1 MQKKFL
7 SGLFILLL
15 LNLLIKPFWILGVDR
30 AVQNSVGAASYGFYF
45 AIFNFSFLFNIFL
58 DVGLTNFNNRNIAQN
73 HHLLNKYF
81 SSILGIKILL
91 SALYIAITLAVGLIV
106 GYSHQQMN
114 LLYVL
119 AFNQVLVSLILY
131 LRSNISGL
139 QLFKTDSVISVLDR
153 FLMILF
159 CSVILWGHWFDRS
172 ITIYWFVFSQTL
184 AYAIT
189 AIVAFVIVVR
199 KAHFIRINWNPKF
212 FMAILKQSFPYALLV
227 LLMTF
232 YNRIDSVMIE
242 RLLPEGTGD
251 YQAGV
256 YASAYRL
263 LDAVNMIAYLFAVI
277 LLPVFARMIKLKQ
290 SVNEIVKLSFS
301 MLFTLSVTVAFAC
314 IAYRQEIM
322 TLLNPKNVNETLAQ
336 FYSRID
342 QLSFVFSM
350 LMSCFVA
357 ISMTYVFGT
366 LLTANGSLKAL
377 NIVAA
382 AGMVLNIGLN
392 LILIPRFL
400 ASGSAVASVATQF
413 VMAII
418 QMVIAIKVFKV
429 EFKVKEIVRLCLFV
443 ALLFGWLFALQF
455 VNIRWDLKIILFG
468 VGALSTAMALKV
480 LDIKSMLQNFS
491 IKEMIEKKQN

>member
-30 AVQNSVGAASYGFYF
+30 AVQNIVGAADYGFYF

-81 SSILGIKILL
+81 SGILGMKLLL
-91 SALYIAITLAVGLIV
+91 SALYIVVTISVGFIV
-106 GYSHQQMN
+106 GYSRLQMN

-119 AFNQVLVSLILY
+119 AFNQVLISLILY

-139 QLFKTDSVISVLDR
+139 QLFKTDSLISVLDR

-159 CSVILWGHWFDRS
+159 CSVIIWGHWFRQS
-172 ITIYWFVFSQTL
+172 ITIYWFVFAQTL
-184 AYAIT
+184 AYSVT
-189 AIVAFVIVVR
+189 AIVAFIIVVR
-199 KAHFIRINWNPKF
+199 KAEFVRINWDSKF
-212 FMAILKQSFPYALLV
+212 FLVILKQSFPYALLV

-242 RLLPEGTGD
+242 RLLPNDVGD
-251 YQAGV
+251 YQVGV

-301 MLFTLSVTVAFAC
+301 MLFTVSIIVAFAC
-314 IAYRQEIM
+314 FAFRQEIM
-322 TLLNPKNVNETLAQ
+322 TLLYPQHANETLTQ
-336 FYSRID
+336 FYDRIN

-357 ISMTYVFGT
+357 ISLTYVFGT
-366 LLTANGSLKAL
+366 LLTANGSLKTL

-382 AGMVLNIGLN
+382 TGMVLNIGLN
-392 LILIPRFL
+392 LFLIPKFL
-400 ASGSAVASVATQF
+400 ASGSAVASVVTQF
-413 VMAII
+413 AMAII
-418 QMVIAIKVFKV
+418 QMIIAIRMFKV
-429 EFKVKEIVRLCLFV
+429 DFKRIEIIRLLAFL
-443 ALLFGWLFALQF
+443 ALLFAGLFALRYLNF
-455 VNIRWDLKIILFG
+455 RWDLKVIVFG
-468 VGALSTAMALKV
+468 VGAMLTAILLKV
-480 LDIKSMLQNFS
+480 INIKSIFRTFS
-491 IKEMIEKKQN
+491 VKEIAENK

>member
-30 AVQNSVGAASYGFYF
+30 AVQNIVGAADYGFYF

-81 SSILGIKILL
+81 SGILGIKLLL
-91 SALYIAITLAVGLIV
+91 SALYIMITIAVGFIV
-106 GYSHQQMN
+106 GYSRQQMN

-139 QLFKTDSVISVLDR
+139 QLFKTDSLISVLDR

-159 CSVILWGHWFDRS
+159 CSVIIWGHWFSGS
-172 ITIYWFVFSQTL
+172 ITIYWFVFAQTV
-184 AYAIT
+184 AYSIT
-189 AIVAFVIVVR
+189 AIVAFLIVVK
-199 KAHFIRINWNPKF
+199 KAHFIRINWNPRF
-212 FMAILKQSFPYALLV
+212 FMVILKQSFPYALLV

-242 RLLPEGTGD
+242 RLLPTDTGD

-290 SVNEIVKLSFS
+290 PVTETIKLSFS
-301 MLFTLSVTVAFAC
+301 MLFTLSIVVVFAC

-322 TLLNPKNVNETLAQ
+322 TLLNPQHVNETLSQ
-336 FYSRID
+336 FYARIE

-366 LLTANGSLKAL
+366 LLTANGSLRTL

-382 AGMVLNIGLN
+382 VGMLMNIGLN
-392 LILIPRFL
+392 LFLIPKFM
-400 ASGSAVASVATQF
+400 ASGSAVASVITQF
-413 VMAII
+413 TMAII
-418 QMVIAIKVFKV
+418 QMVIAIRMFRV
-429 EFKVKEIVRLCLFV
+429 EFKLNEIVRLCVFL
-443 ALLFGWLFALQF
+443 AMLFGWLSALKYID
-455 VNIRWDLKIILFG
+455 IRWDVKIVAFGIISFLTAIL
-468 VGALSTAMALKV
+468 LKV
-480 LDIKSMLQNFS
+480 INIKSILHNFS
-491 IKEMIEKKQN
+491 VKDIIIKKQD

>member
-7 SGLFILLL
+7 SGLFIILL

-30 AVQNSVGAASYGFYF
+30 AVQNIVGAADYGFYF

-81 SSILGIKILL
+81 SGILGIKILL
-91 SALYIAITLAVGLIV
+91 SALYIVITIAVGFIV
-106 GYSHQQMN
+106 GYNRLQMN

-119 AFNQVLVSLILY
+119 AFNQVLVSLVLY

-139 QLFKTDSVISVLDR
+139 QLFKTDSLISVLDR

-159 CSVILWGHWFDRS
+159 CSVIIWGHWFDRS
-172 ITIYWFVFSQTL
+172 ITIYWFVFSQTI

-199 KAHFIRINWNPKF
+199 KAHFIRINWNSRF
-212 FMAILKQSFPYALLV
+212 FMAVLKQSFPYALLV

-242 RLLPEGTGD
+242 RLLPGGQGD

-263 LDAVNMIAYLFAVI
+263 LDAVNMIAYLFAVV

-290 SVNEIVKLSFS
+290 PVNEIVKMSFS
-301 MLFTLSVTVAFAC
+301 MLFTLSTIVAFAC

-322 TLLNPKNVNETLAQ
+322 TLLNPQHINETLTQ
-336 FYSRID
+336 FYARIE

-350 LMSCFVA
+350 LMSCFIA

-366 LLTANGSLKAL
+366 LLTANGSLRTL
-377 NIVAA
+377 NMVAA
-382 AGMVLNIGLN
+382 AGMVMNIGLN
-392 LILIPRFL
+392 LFLIPRFF
-400 ASGSAVASVATQF
+400 ASGSAVASVVTQF
-413 VMAII
+413 AMAII
-418 QMVIAIKVFKV
+418 QMVIAIRLFKV
-429 EFKVKEIVRLCLFV
+429 EFKISEIVRLCLFI
-443 ALLFGWLFALQF
+443 ALLIGWLFALQYL
-455 VNIRWDLKIILFG
+455 NIRWDVKIVLFG
-468 VGALSTAMALKV
+468 IISFFTAIVLKV
-480 LDIKSMLQNFS
+480 VNIKSILHNFS
-491 IKEMIEKKQN
+491 VKDIIAKKQD

>member
-1 MQKKFL
+1 
-7 SGLFILLL
+7 
-15 LNLLIKPFWILGVDR
+15 
-30 AVQNSVGAASYGFYF
+30 
-45 AIFNFSFLFNIFL
+45 
-58 DVGLTNFNNRNIAQN
+58 
-73 HHLLNKYF
+73 
-81 SSILGIKILL
+81 
-91 SALYIAITLAVGLIV
+91 
-106 GYSHQQMN
+106 
-114 LLYVL
+114 
-119 AFNQVLVSLILY
+119 
-131 LRSNISGL
+131 
-139 QLFKTDSVISVLDR
+139 
-153 FLMILF
+153 MILF
-159 CSVILWGHWFDRS
+159 CSVILWSHWFDQT

-212 FMAILKQSFPYALLV
+212 FVAILKQSFPYALLV

-242 RLLPEGTGD
+242 RLLPETGD

-314 IAYRQEIM
+314 IAYRMEIM
-322 TLLNPKNVNETLAQ
+322 TLLNPKHVNETLAQ

-400 ASGSAVASVATQF
+400 ASGSAVASVVTQF
-413 VMAII
+413 VMAVI
-418 QMVIAIKVFKV
+418 QMVIAIKLFKV
-429 EFKVKEIVRLCLFV
+429 EFKVMEIVRLCLFV
-443 ALLFGWLFALQF
+443 ASLVGWLFALQF
-455 VNIRWDLKIILFG
+455 VHVRWDLKIILFG
-468 VGALSTAMALKV
+468 VGALTTAMVLKV
-480 LDIKSMLQNFS
+480 LDIKGMLQNFS
-491 IKEMIEKKQN
+491 IKEMIEKKHNQD

>member
-7 SGLFILLL
+7 SGLFIILL

-30 AVQNSVGAASYGFYF
+30 AVQNIVGAADYGFYF

-58 DVGLTNFNNRNIAQN
+58 DVGLTNFNIRNIAQN

-81 SSILGIKILL
+81 SGILGIKILL
-91 SALYIAITLAVGLIV
+91 SALYIVITIAVGFIV
-106 GYSHQQMN
+106 GYNRLQMN

-119 AFNQVLVSLILY
+119 AFNQVLVSLVLY

-139 QLFKTDSVISVLDR
+139 QLFKTDSIISVLDR
-153 FLMILF
+153 FLMIIF
-159 CSVILWGHWFDRS
+159 CSVIIWGHWFDRA
-172 ITIYWFVFSQTL
+172 ITIYWFVFSQTI

-199 KAHFIRINWNPKF
+199 KANFTRINWNSRF

-242 RLLPEGTGD
+242 RLLPSGVGN

-290 SVNEIVKLSFS
+290 SINEIVKMSFS
-301 MLFTLSVTVAFAC
+301 MLFTLSTIVVFASV
-314 IAYRQEIM
+314 AYRQDIM
-322 TLLNPKNVNETLAQ
+322 TLLNPQHVNETLPQ
-336 FYSRID
+336 FYARIE
-342 QLSFVFSM
+342 QLSYVFSM
-350 LMSCFVA
+350 LMSCFIA

-382 AGMVLNIGLN
+382 TGMLLNIGLN
-392 LILIPRFL
+392 LYLIPRFL
-400 ASGSAVASVATQF
+400 ASGSAVASVITQF
-413 VMAII
+413 AMAII
-418 QMVIAIKVFKV
+418 QMVIAIRLFKV
-429 EFKVKEIVRLCLFV
+429 TFKISEILRLCLFIT
-443 ALLFGWLFALQF
+443 LLIAWLFALQYI
-455 VNIRWDLKIILFG
+455 NIRWDVKIILFG
-468 VGALSTAMALKV
+468 VISLCTAMALNV
-480 LDIKSMLQNFS
+480 INIKNILHNFS
-491 IKEMIEKKQN
+491 VKEMIAKKQD

>member
-1 MQKKFL
+1 M
-7 SGLFILLL
+7 FIILL

-30 AVQNSVGAASYGFYF
+30 AVQNIVGAADYGFYF

-73 HHLLNKYF
+73 HQLLNKYF
-81 SSILGIKILL
+81 SGILGIKILL
-91 SALYIAITLAVGLIV
+91 SALYVVITIIFGFAVG
-106 GYSHQQMN
+106 YTASQMN

-119 AFNQVLVSLILY
+119 AFNQVLVSLVLY

-139 QLFKTDSVISVLDR
+139 QLFKTDSLISVLDR

-159 CSVILWGHWFDRS
+159 CSVIIWGHWFDRA
-172 ITIYWFVFSQTL
+172 ITIYWFVFSQTI

-199 KAHFIRINWNPKF
+199 KAKFTRINWNSRF

-242 RLLPEGTGD
+242 RLLPSGVGN

-290 SVNEIVKLSFS
+290 SINEIVKMSFS
-301 MLFTLSVTVAFAC
+301 MLFTLSTIVVFASV
-314 IAYRQEIM
+314 AYRQEIM
-322 TLLNPKNVNETLAQ
+322 TLLNPQHVNETLPQ
-336 FYSRID
+336 FYARIE
-342 QLSFVFSM
+342 QLSYVFSM
-350 LMSCFVA
+350 LMSCFIA

-366 LLTANGSLKAL
+366 LLTANGSLKTL

-382 AGMVLNIGLN
+382 TGMLLNIGLN
-392 LILIPRFL
+392 LFLIPRFL
-400 ASGSAVASVATQF
+400 ASGSAVASVITQF
-413 VMAII
+413 AMAII
-418 QMVIAIKVFKV
+418 QMVIAIRLFKV
-429 EFKVKEIVRLCLFV
+429 SIKVSDVFRLSLFIV
-443 ALLFGWLFALQF
+443 LLVCWLFALQYIK
-455 VNIRWDLKIILFG
+455 IRWDVQIVLFG
-468 VGALSTAMALKV
+468 IISLSSAMALKV
-480 LDIKSMLQNFS
+480 VNIKSILHSFS
-491 IKEMIEKKQN
+491 VKEMIAKKQD

>member
-7 SGLFILLL
+7 SGLFIILL

-30 AVQNSVGAASYGFYF
+30 AVQNIVGAADYGFYF

-81 SSILGIKILL
+81 SGILGIKILL
-91 SALYIAITLAVGLIV
+91 SALYIVITIAVGFIV
-106 GYSHQQMN
+106 GYNRLQMN

-119 AFNQVLVSLILY
+119 AFNQVLVSLVLY

-139 QLFKTDSVISVLDR
+139 QLFKTDSLISVLDR

-159 CSVILWGHWFDRS
+159 CSVIIWGHWFDRS
-172 ITIYWFVFSQTL
+172 ITIYWFVFSQTI

-189 AIVAFVIVVR
+189 AIVAFIIVVR
-199 KAHFIRINWNPKF
+199 KAHFIRINWNSRF

-242 RLLPEGTGD
+242 RLLPEGLGD

-277 LLPVFARMIKLKQ
+277 LLPVFARMIKLRQ
-290 SVNEIVKLSFS
+290 PVNEIVKMSFS
-301 MLFTLSVTVAFAC
+301 MLFTLSTIVAFAC

-322 TLLNPKNVNETLAQ
+322 TLLNPQHANETLTQ
-336 FYSRID
+336 FYARIE

-350 LMSCFVA
+350 LMSCFIA

-366 LLTANGSLKAL
+366 LLTANGSLRTL

-382 AGMVLNIGLN
+382 AGMIMNIGLN
-392 LILIPRFL
+392 LFLIPRFL
-400 ASGSAVASVATQF
+400 ASGSAVASVVTQF
-413 VMAII
+413 AMAII
-418 QMVIAIKVFKV
+418 QMVIAIRLFKV
-429 EFKVKEIVRLCLFV
+429 EFKASEIVRVCLFIT
-443 ALLFGWLFALQF
+443 LLIGWLFALHYL
-455 VNIRWDLKIILFG
+455 NIRWDVKIILFG
-468 VGALSTAMALKV
+468 VISLFTAMTLKV
-480 LDIKSMLQNFS
+480 VNIKSILHNFS
-491 IKEMIEKKQN
+491 VKDMITKKQD